1 VVFSQA
7 ARAGS
12 VTGLGTS
19 TAASGVASLT
29 ATGNV
34 AGSVTI
40 QAAKQGG
47 GLTTPTSTF
56 SVTIGS
62 ISTATSTIAASPASI
77 TADGSSTT
85 NITVQ
90 AKDAAGNNLSTGG
103 SSVTLSTTDGTFPSS
118 CASNCAA
125 TDNGNGTYTLTL
137 TSSTTAHVVT
147 VSGKIGADPMTRI
160 ASV

>member
-1 VVFSQA
+1 
-7 ARAGS
+7 GS

-29 ATGNV
+29 VIGNV
-34 AGSVTI
+34 AGSVAT

-56 SVTIGS
+56 SVTVGP
-62 ISTATSTIAASPASI
+62 ISTATSTIAAIPSSI

-90 AKDAAGNNLSTGG
+90 AKDGAGNDLSTGG
-103 SSVTLSTTDGTFPSS
+103 GSITLSTTDGTVPSS
-118 CASNCAA
+118 CASSCTA
-125 TDNGNGTYTLTL
+125 TDNRDR
-137 TSSTTAHVVT
+137 
-147 VSGKIGADPMTRI
+147 K
-160 ASV
+160 